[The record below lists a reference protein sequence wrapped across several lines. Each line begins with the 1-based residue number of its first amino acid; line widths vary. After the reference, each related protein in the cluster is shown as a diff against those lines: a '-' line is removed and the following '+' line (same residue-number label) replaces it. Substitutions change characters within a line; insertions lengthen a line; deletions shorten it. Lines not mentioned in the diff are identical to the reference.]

1 MATNVKK
8 IPFTMIAYDQGT
20 QQRQIS
26 EQTLEHYTNLMKEK
40 VKFPPLEVVFDG
52 RMYYLWDGFHRLF
65 AGQAAG
71 IKMFECNITK
81 GTARDAVWLSF
92 SANKAHGM
100 PRDSQSN
107 RDIIKRIYEDE
118 EWAMK
123 TQEEIA
129 AHVGVSQK
137 YVSKIFLE
145 INKKDSESPMLLPGS
160 KKGTEDSRSK
170 EPENKSSISAQ
181 KQGKS
186 TPPEDKEEIP
196 ERYVLKDF
204 SPQKRPVPERLRP
217 IFENRAKTNEFIQRL
232 KTLQKDI
239 EADIKKDPLY
249 WHFFVKGSLDT
260 DIKNLTRQLKAA
272 MPYAVCRFCGGTAPE
287 NCLACKSSG
296 FMNELRFNTVP
307 EEIR

>member
-92 SANKAHGM
+92 SANKSHGM
-100 PRDSQSN
+100 PRDEQST
-107 RDIIKRIYEDE
+107 RDIIKRILDDE
-118 EWAMK
+118 EWATK

-129 AHVGVSQK
+129 KHIGITQQR
-137 YVSKIFLE
+137 VSKLIAE
-145 INKKDSESPMLLPGS
+145 ISRQRESDITTCCDIGKKDSG
-160 KKGTEDSRSK
+160 SK

-186 TPPEDKEEIP
+186 APPEDKEEIP
-196 ERYVLKDF
+196 ERYILKDF
-204 SPQKRPVPERLRP
+204 SPQKRPVPERLRT

-232 KTLQKDI
+232 KLLQKDI

-249 WHFFVKGSLDT
+249 WYFFVKGSLDT
-260 DIKNLTRQLKAA
+260 DIKNLIRQLKAA
-272 MPYAVCRFCGGTAPE
+272 MPHAVCRFCGGTDSQE
-287 NCLACKSSG
+287 CDACKGSG
-296 FMNELRFNTVP
+296 FLNELRFNAVP
-307 EEIR
+307 EELR

>member
-100 PRDSQSN
+100 PRDEQST
-107 RDIIKRIYEDE
+107 RDIIKRILDDE
-118 EWAMK
+118 EWAMR
-123 TQEEIA
+123 THDEIA
-129 AHVGVSQK
+129 KHIGITRPRVTK
-137 YVSKIFLE
+137 LIKE
-145 INKKDSESPMLLPGS
+145 ISRQRESDMVTCYHI
-160 KKGTEDSRSK
+160 GTEESGSK

-204 SPQKRPVPERLRP
+204 TPQKRPVPERLRP